1 MILLTLIWY
10 VVVNKQQL
18 SQNVS
23 STMKHVIRTFN
34 AAQIGIAGMF
44 AFSFHACC
52 FCCDPATSN
61 KRFFA
66 MSALSVENK
75 CWRLRWLGVN
85 ISLESLCTHPGA
97 LVVIPMNDCA
107 HIHSFIHSV
116 WFDLIFEVFDICIL
130 YKEPRPAFKNCL
142 VHTSRANSGSELEL
156 SGLYTDCF
164 NFMREDKL
172 YEVREWHIWV
182 GITGSQS
189 SVWGVKVWVSVQF
202 FIQTDPGSIRFGTL
216 CPSFS
221 QMDPLSEII
230 WWECICFSLLFHYF
244 LLTRPPCP
252 PPEYMSCHIQ
262 PSCGYHAVLQTNS
275 LASDR

>member
-107 HIHSFIHSV
+107 HIHSFIL
-116 WFDLIFEVFDICIL
+116 FDLTWYLRYLIFAYCTRNLDLHLKTVLCTHPVQTADQNLSCLDYTLIVLTLCE
-130 YKEPRPAFKNCL
+130 KTNCMKC
-142 VHTSRANSGSELEL
+142 VNGI
-156 SGLYTDCF
+156 
-164 NFMREDKL
+164 
-172 YEVREWHIWV
+172 YE
-182 GITGSQS
+182 
-189 SVWGVKVWVSVQF
+189 WVSLAV
-202 FIQTDPGSIRFGTL
+202 RAV
-216 CPSFS
+216 
-221 QMDPLSEII
+221 
-230 WWECICFSLLFHYF
+230 
-244 LLTRPPCP
+244 
-252 PPEYMSCHIQ
+252 
-262 PSCGYHAVLQTNS
+262 CGGQ
-275 LASDR
+275 